1 MYMMARI
8 CKQHLLHGVG
18 EKLARANGNTC
29 MTLISRSISI
39 LLYLRGDTGSV
50 TKTSI
55 TAGSGSGFCGC
66 VAVASALGRGRAAAA
81 ATSTATATKNMMST
95 TTSSQNEAPPPNVI
109 NFSCGHPD
117 ARLLPVQQIAEAT
130 QNALLPPGRQGGN
143 GGGGSGSGGNDD
155 DTYVDGLPWLQY
167 GRENGNYEARKS
179 IADFISTQIY
189 GWKKFDSDN
198 PRKEEESVQPVVD
211 PDMIC
216 ITSGVS
222 HGIQLVARTLIR
234 IHNNNNNKVVDQS
247 SSPLH
252 PLEPICFVEDP
263 TYFLVPPILQQSGYN
278 VRPVKTDPM
287 HGLDLT
293 ALEQQFELARQRDVH
308 EKETQHDGNRNDNP
322 QSNRLLV
329 LYCIPTH
336 HNPLGVSLSYES
348 RTALVE
354 LCSKYNVYLIADE
367 VYLGLSWG
375 SSDDDKA
382 KPIVST
388 GVVASSS
395 SSSSASLH
403 IVPMLEV
410 SMGSCPSS
418 QHLVISV
425 SAFTKILCPGIR
437 CGWIHTQNQQL
448 LQAIRQE
455 GVLDSGGCTSQLS
468 SGIVRQLILGGQL
481 STYLTELKMEY
492 SRRCQRLCD
501 ALQKVSDN
509 DQYPFKFRFE
519 IPTGGYF
526 LWVSVDGN
534 IPFKLDDDNFRTFC
548 LTEHNVDFKTGTS
561 CSSSSNN
568 DDDDHHQQHPFASYI
583 RLCFAYYDSET
594 LEQGVQRL
602 CRAIHEY
609 SNRKLGS

>member
-1 MYMMARI
+1 
-8 CKQHLLHGVG
+8 
-18 EKLARANGNTC
+18 

-39 LLYLRGDTGSV
+39 LLYIRGGIGSV
-50 TKTSI
+50 KKDSI
-55 TAGSGSGFCGC
+55 TAGSGSGHCGL
-66 VAVASALGRGRAAAA
+66 VAVASALDPARAA

-95 TTSSQNEAPPPNVI
+95 ITSQNEAPPPNVI
-109 NFSCGHPD
+109 NFACGHPD
-117 ARLLPVQQIAEAT
+117 AKMLPVQQIAEAT
-130 QNALLPPGRQGGN
+130 QNALLPPCRQGGK
-143 GGGGSGSGGNDD
+143 GDGGSGGGE
-155 DTYVDGLPWLQY
+155 DTYVDGRPWLQY

-179 IADFISTQIY
+179 IAEFISTQIY

-198 PRKEEESVQPVVD
+198 PRKEEESVQHVVD

-216 ITSGVS
+216 LTSGVS

-234 IHNNNNNKVVDQS
+234 IHSNNNNNNKVVDQS
-247 SSPLH
+247 SSPMH
-252 PLEPICFVEDP
+252 PLESMCFVEDP
-263 TYFLVPPILQQSGYN
+263 TYFLVPPILQQSGYD
-278 VRPVKTDPM
+278 VRPVKTDPI

-293 ALEQQFELARQRDVH
+293 ALEQQFELARRREEN
-308 EKETQHDGNRNDNP
+308 EKTTQCDGNRSDNNP

-354 LCSKYNVYLIADE
+354 LCKKYNVYLIADE

-375 SSDDDKA
+375 SSDGDEA
-382 KPIVST
+382 NSNIGTASATAETAST
-388 GVVASSS
+388 DVVTSSTS
-395 SSSSASLH
+395 SH

-410 SMGSCPSS
+410 MGSCPSS
-418 QHLVISV
+418 QHLIISV

-437 CGWIHTQNQQL
+437 CGWIHTQNRQL

-455 GVLDSGGCTSQLS
+455 GVLDSGGCTCQLS
-468 SGIVRQLILGGQL
+468 SGIIRQLILGGQL
-481 STYLTELKMEY
+481 STYLTELKTEY
-492 SRRCQRLCD
+492 SQRCQRLCA
-501 ALQKVSDN
+501 ALQKVSDS

-534 IPFKLDDDNFRTFC
+534 IPFELDDSNFRKFC
-548 LTEHNVDFKTGTS
+548 STEHNVDFKTGTS
-561 CSSSSNN
+561 CSSSSN
-568 DDDDHHQQHPFASYI
+568 DDDDEQQQHLFASCI
-583 RLCFAYYDSET
+583 RLCFAYYDPET

-609 SNRKLGS
+609 SNR